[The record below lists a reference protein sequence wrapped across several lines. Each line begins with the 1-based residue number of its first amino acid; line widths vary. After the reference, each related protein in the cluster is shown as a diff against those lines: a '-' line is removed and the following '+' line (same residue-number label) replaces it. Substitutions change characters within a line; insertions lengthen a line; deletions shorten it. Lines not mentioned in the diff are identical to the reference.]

1 MDGRCEHGLPADEC
15 LICKTL
21 GSTSTATKSRPGR
34 RATRT
39 SSGAL
44 TDRPPVEVV
53 SRRPPRSLTSRL
65 TFWGLALVALALAVW
80 FVVGLVAVV
89 FHVIA
94 LVAVAAA
101 AGWLGYKIGHW
112 QGRRHPDG

>member
-1 MDGRCEHGLPADEC
+1 MNGRCQHGLPADEC

-21 GSTSTATKSRPGR
+21 DPTSTATQTRPGR
-34 RATRT
+34 RTRGL
-39 SSGAL
+39 SSGTL

-53 SRRPPRSLTSRL
+53 SRRPARSLSSRL
-65 TFWGLALVALALAVW
+65 ALWGMALVGVALAVW

-94 LVAVAAA
+94 LVAVAVA
-101 AGWLGYKIGHW
+101 AGWLGYKVGHW